1 MTRCTSHPS
10 PRFPWKHHGVGG
22 VKHRGAGGTTVT
34 NIQTQAPLTRR
45 QAREIERRTG
55 VRPIAVAPAA
65 PAEHIQLAEASAAA
79 IRQDT
84 GFIERND
91 IAELRSVVP
100 TEVFDREELSS
111 FANRGLTIR
120 AQKPAALVAKQRRR
134 NVVTVAA
141 AASVAAVASTGLLVP
156 LAQGQS
162 NEAHQADLA
171 AASNAQAAEAADVV
185 AAKPEVERVV
195 TEVVEAPVEAFD
207 RADVAS
213 FDSAVESGTV
223 TQAAT
228 TSNAAEA
235 STDNASSE
243 GASALQGPAPAA
255 SASGLAGT
263 ASQYVGSPYSFGAEG
278 PYAFD
283 CSGFVK
289 YVLGLHGISA
299 PHSVSGIAAMGT
311 RIDPSQAQAGD
322 IIVWSNMGH
331 IGIYDGAGSSI
342 AADNPSVGVEVLPLS
357 MNWDQ
362 DYYFVRI

>member
-1 MTRCTSHPS
+1 MTNT
-10 PRFPWKHHGVGG
+10 
-22 VKHRGAGGTTVT
+22 
-34 NIQTQAPLTRR
+34 QTQAPLTRR

-79 IRQDT
+79 IRHDT

-91 IAELRSVVP
+91 VAELRSVVP

-171 AASNAQAAEAADVV
+171 AAAKAQDAEAADVV

-207 RADVAS
+207 RTDVAS
-213 FDSAVESGTV
+213 FDSEVEAATV

-228 TSNAAEA
+228 TTNNTQASNGNSS
-235 STDNASSE
+235 STSQANSPVAIPADGSTLDIAVALGS
-243 GASALQGPAPAA
+243 GAS
-255 SASGLAGT
+255 
-263 ASQYVGSPYSFGAEG
+263 YVFGAEG
-278 PYAFD
+278 PGAYD
-283 CSGFVK
+283 CSGLVK
-289 YVLGLHGISA
+289 VALAQRGISV
-299 PHSVSGIAAMGT
+299 PHSVSGIAAMATPISAAEAQPGDLVVVPGT
-311 RIDPSQAQAGD
+311 
-322 IIVWSNMGH
+322 H
-331 IGIYDGAGSSI
+331 IGIYAGGGQQFSAMSPSMGIGYGALWG
-342 AADNPSVGVEVLPLS
+342 NY
-357 MNWDQ
+357 Q
-362 DYYFVRI
+362 FYRI

>member
-1 MTRCTSHPS
+1 MTNT
-10 PRFPWKHHGVGG
+10 
-22 VKHRGAGGTTVT
+22 
-34 NIQTQAPLTRR
+34 QTQAPLTRR

-79 IRQDT
+79 IRHDT

-91 IAELRSVVP
+91 VAELRSVVP

-171 AASNAQAAEAADVV
+171 AAAKAQDAEAADVV

-207 RADVAS
+207 RTDVAS
-213 FDSAVESGTV
+213 FDSEVEAATV

-228 TSNAAEA
+228 TTNNTQASNGNSS
-235 STDNASSE
+235 STSQANSPVAIPADGSTLGIAVALGS
-243 GASALQGPAPAA
+243 GAS
-255 SASGLAGT
+255 
-263 ASQYVGSPYSFGAEG
+263 YVFGAEG
-278 PYAFD
+278 PGAYD
-283 CSGFVK
+283 CSGLVK
-289 YVLGLHGISA
+289 VALAQRGISV
-299 PHSVSGIAAMGT
+299 PHSVSGIAAMATPISAAEAQPGDLVVVPGT
-311 RIDPSQAQAGD
+311 
-322 IIVWSNMGH
+322 H
-331 IGIYDGAGSSI
+331 IGIYAGGGQQFSAMSPSMGIGYGALWG
-342 AADNPSVGVEVLPLS
+342 NY
-357 MNWDQ
+357 Q
-362 DYYFVRI
+362 FYRI

>member
-22 VKHRGAGGTTVT
+22 ARRRGAGGTTVT
-34 NIQTQAPLTRR
+34 NTQTQAPLTRR

-171 AASNAQAAEAADVV
+171 AASKAQAAEAADVV

-243 GASALQGPAPAA
+243 GSSTVQETTQVSIPADGSTLSIAVALG
-255 SASGLAGT
+255 SGAYY
-263 ASQYVGSPYSFGAEG
+263 AFGAEG
-278 PYAFD
+278 PGAYD
-283 CSGFVK
+283 CSGLVQAA
-289 YVLGLHGISA
+289 LAQRGISV
-299 PHSVSGIAAMGT
+299 PHSVSGIAAMATPISAAEAQPGDLVVVPGT
-311 RIDPSQAQAGD
+311 
-322 IIVWSNMGH
+322 H
-331 IGIYDGAGSSI
+331 IGIYAGGGQQYSAMSPEMGI
-342 AADNPSVGVEVLPLS
+342 GYGVLWG
-357 MNWDQ
+357 NYQ
-362 DYYFVRI
+362 FYRI

>member
-1 MTRCTSHPS
+1 M
-10 PRFPWKHHGVGG
+10 
-22 VKHRGAGGTTVT
+22 RGTEAQEVLPVT
-34 NIQTQAPLTRR
+34 NTQTQAPLTRR

-79 IRQDT
+79 IRHDT

-91 IAELRSVVP
+91 VAELRSVVP

-171 AASNAQAAEAADVV
+171 AAAKAQDAEAADVV

-207 RADVAS
+207 RTDVAS
-213 FDSAVESGTV
+213 FDSEVEAATV

-228 TSNAAEA
+228 TTNNTQASNGNSQA
-235 STDNASSE
+235 SNGNSSSTSQANSPVAIPADGSTLDIAVALGS
-243 GASALQGPAPAA
+243 GAS
-255 SASGLAGT
+255 
-263 ASQYVGSPYSFGAEG
+263 YVFGAEG
-278 PYAFD
+278 PGAYD
-283 CSGFVK
+283 CSGLVK
-289 YVLGLHGISA
+289 VALAQRGISV
-299 PHSVSGIAAMGT
+299 PHSVSGIAAMATPISAAEAQPGDLVVVPGT
-311 RIDPSQAQAGD
+311 
-322 IIVWSNMGH
+322 H
-331 IGIYDGAGSSI
+331 IGIYAGGGQQFSAMSPSMGIGYGALWG
-342 AADNPSVGVEVLPLS
+342 NY
-357 MNWDQ
+357 Q
-362 DYYFVRI
+362 FYRI

>member
-1 MTRCTSHPS
+1 M
-10 PRFPWKHHGVGG
+10 
-22 VKHRGAGGTTVT
+22 RGTEAQEVLPVT
-34 NIQTQAPLTRR
+34 NTQTQAPLTRR

-79 IRQDT
+79 IRHDT

-91 IAELRSVVP
+91 VAELRSVVP

-111 FANRGLTIR
+111 FVNRGLTIR

-171 AASNAQAAEAADVV
+171 AAAKAQDAEAADVV
-185 AAKPEVERVV
+185 VAKPEVERVV

-207 RADVAS
+207 RTDVAS
-213 FDSAVESGTV
+213 FDSEVEAATV

-228 TSNAAEA
+228 TTNNTQASNGNSS
-235 STDNASSE
+235 STSQVNSPVAIPADGSTLGIAVALGS
-243 GASALQGPAPAA
+243 GAS
-255 SASGLAGT
+255 
-263 ASQYVGSPYSFGAEG
+263 YVFGAEG
-278 PYAFD
+278 PGAYD
-283 CSGFVK
+283 CSGLVK
-289 YVLGLHGISA
+289 VALAQRGISV
-299 PHSVSGIAAMGT
+299 PHSVSGIAAMATPISAAEAQPGDLVVVPGT
-311 RIDPSQAQAGD
+311 
-322 IIVWSNMGH
+322 H
-331 IGIYDGAGSSI
+331 IGIYAGGGQQFSAMSPSMGIGYGALWG
-342 AADNPSVGVEVLPLS
+342 NY
-357 MNWDQ
+357 Q
-362 DYYFVRI
+362 FYRI

>member
-1 MTRCTSHPS
+1 MTNT
-10 PRFPWKHHGVGG
+10 
-22 VKHRGAGGTTVT
+22 
-34 NIQTQAPLTRR
+34 QTQAPLTRR

-79 IRQDT
+79 IRHDT

-91 IAELRSVVP
+91 VAELRSVVP

-171 AASNAQAAEAADVV
+171 AAAKAQDAEAADVV

-207 RADVAS
+207 RTDVAS
-213 FDSAVESGTV
+213 FDSEVEAATV

-228 TSNAAEA
+228 TTNNTQASNGN
-235 STDNASSE
+235 SSSQASSTANYSSPVYAVDGNPYPE
-243 GASALQGPAPAA
+243 GQCTWWAFQRRAALGLGLSGAWGDAYQWASQAAADGYVVDSNPTFGAVAA
-255 SASGLAGT
+255 SSAGHV
-263 ASQYVGSPYSFGAEG
+263 AVVEHVVPGVSVEISEAN
-278 PYAFD
+278 YAGHFPGQHRVM
-283 CSGFVK
+283 SWSK
-289 YVLGLHGISA
+289 
-299 PHSVSGIAAMGT
+299 AM
-311 RIDPSQAQAGD
+311 
-322 IIVWSNMGH
+322 
-331 IGIYDGAGSSI
+331 
-342 AADNPSVGVEVLPLS
+342 
-357 MNWDQ
+357 
-362 DYYFVRI
+362 DYLYIH

>member
-1 MTRCTSHPS
+1 MTNT
-10 PRFPWKHHGVGG
+10 
-22 VKHRGAGGTTVT
+22 
-34 NIQTQAPLTRR
+34 QTQAPLTRR

-79 IRQDT
+79 IRHDT

-91 IAELRSVVP
+91 VAELRSVVP

-171 AASNAQAAEAADVV
+171 AAAKAQDAEAADVV

-207 RADVAS
+207 RTDVAS
-213 FDSAVESGTV
+213 FDSEVEAATV

-228 TSNAAEA
+228 TTNNTQASNGNSS
-235 STDNASSE
+235 STSQANSPVAIPADGSTLGIAVALGS
-243 GASALQGPAPAA
+243 GAS
-255 SASGLAGT
+255 
-263 ASQYVGSPYSFGAEG
+263 YVFGAEG
-278 PYAFD
+278 PGAYD
-283 CSGFVK
+283 CSGLVK
-289 YVLGLHGISA
+289 VALAQRGISV
-299 PHSVSGIAAMGT
+299 PHSVSGIAAMAT
-311 RIDPSQAQAGD
+311 PISAAEAQPGD
-322 IIVWSNMGH
+322 LVVVPGAH
-331 IGIYDGAGSSI
+331 IGIYAGGGQQFSAMSPSMGIGYGALWG
-342 AADNPSVGVEVLPLS
+342 NY
-357 MNWDQ
+357 Q
-362 DYYFVRI
+362 FYRI